1 MNNRLLSSLLF
12 SIAIPSAFAAPAEPY
27 GISDA
32 LRASADER
40 LDFVLQAQGVQIYVC
55 KPHPKDA
62 YAYQWAFAAP
72 EAQLLEDGKVVG
84 QHGAGPT
91 WEAPDG
97 SKVKGAVRQRQDGG
111 SGNIP
116 WLLLG
121 GTAEGTGRFAGV
133 TSVQRVATKGGVE
146 PKDGCDQFST
156 GREVRVPYTADYYF
170 YKRK

>member
-1 MNNRLLSSLLF
+1 MNNRALPALLLAL
-12 SIAIPSAFAAPAEPY
+12 AIPCAIAAPAEPT

-40 LDFVLQAQGVQIYVC
+40 LDFVMNAQGFQIYVC

-62 YAYQWAFAAP
+62 YAYQWAFVAP
-72 EAQLLEDGKVVG
+72 EATLSEDGKIVG

-111 SGNIP
+111 AGNIP

-121 GTAEGTGRFAGV
+121 GTPEGTGRFAGV
-133 TSVQRVATKGGVE
+133 TSIQRLATRGGVE

-156 GREVRVPYTADYYF
+156 GREMRVPYTADYYF